1 MPGIHRR
8 GRRDRRVVAILTAGC
23 WKKAIQ
29 PTLVEKTNRL
39 SMMKKWLVE
48 IGCAMVAVSV
58 ASAWAQQPAATPASS
73 PAIHSSPVPDAETSP
88 MPAPTPVLAHQ
99 PSPAEMAAA
108 QFAPTNDPKEIVRRS
123 MEIDR
128 RTLDLARNYTCQQ
141 REVIKH
147 LDKKGNVKSTEIK
160 TYDIGFYYGEEYSRL
175 IMKDD
180 KPLDDKEKRKE
191 DEKLEK
197 FLAKYR
203 NESPEEREKRAD
215 KEKKERQENRA
226 YRLDVANAYD
236 FRIVGEEELEGV
248 NTWVIEATPR
258 KDFKPTQPHADIL
271 KKIKGKMWIDKKE
284 YNWIRVEAEATD
296 TISFGLFLFRIH
308 PGSRFNFQQMHL
320 NDEVWLLRRL
330 YINGGARIALL
341 KNEAI
346 EQEDTFSNYKKFSST
361 FTILPGVKEV
371 PPEEKR
377 R

>member
-1 MPGIHRR
+1 MRKNLLGI
-8 GRRDRRVVAILTAGC
+8 VSAALLALTCATALVQQEAPAGSTP
-23 WKKAIQ
+23 APQ
-29 PTLVEKTNRL
+29 SSPTP
-39 SMMKKWLVE
+39 
-48 IGCAMVAVSV
+48 
-58 ASAWAQQPAATPASS
+58 ASEASPVPAAT
-73 PAIHSSPVPDAETSP
+73 
-88 MPAPTPVLAHQ
+88 Q
-99 PSPAEMAAA
+99 PSAPPQQSAAESAAA
-108 QFAPTNDPKEIVRRS
+108 QFPPTNDPKEIVRRS

-128 RTLDLARNYTCQQ
+128 RTLELARNYTCQH

-147 LDKKGNVKSTEIK
+147 LDNHGNVKSTEVK
-160 TYDIGFYYGEEYSRL
+160 TFDISFYYGEEYSRL
-175 IMKDD
+175 IMVDD
-180 KPLDDKEKRKE
+180 KPLDDKQKKKE

-203 NESPEEREKRAD
+203 NESEEERQKRRD
-215 KEKKERQENRA
+215 KEKKERQESRA

-236 FRIVGEEELEGV
+236 FRVVGEEEIEGV

-258 KDFKPTQPHADIL
+258 KDFKPTQPHADML

-320 NDEVWLLRRL
+320 NNEVWLLRRL

-361 FTILPGVKEV
+361 ITILPGVREV
-371 PPEEKR
+371 PAEEKPK
-377 R
+377 

>member
-1 MPGIHRR
+1 MRKNLLVI
-8 GRRDRRVVAILTAGC
+8 VSAALLALT
-23 WKKAIQ
+23 
-29 PTLVEKTNRL
+29 
-39 SMMKKWLVE
+39 
-48 IGCAMVAVSV
+48 CATAL
-58 ASAWAQQPAATPASS
+58 AQQEAPAGSTPAPRSS
-73 PAIHSSPVPDAETSP
+73 PAPTATQP
-88 MPAPTPVLAHQ
+88 PAPPQQSA
-99 PSPAEMAAA
+99 AESAAA
-108 QFAPTNDPKEIVRRS
+108 QFPPTNDPKEIVRRS

-128 RTLDLARNYTCQQ
+128 RTLELARNYTCQH

-147 LDKKGNVKSTEIK
+147 LDNHGNVKSTEVK
-160 TYDIGFYYGEEYSRL
+160 TFDISFYYGEEYSRL
-175 IMKDD
+175 IMVDD
-180 KPLDDKEKRKE
+180 KPLDDKQKTKE

-203 NESPEEREKRAD
+203 NESEEDRQKRRD
-215 KEKKERQENRA
+215 KEKKERQESRA

-236 FRIVGEEELEGV
+236 FRVAGEEEIEGV

-258 KDFKPTQPHADIL
+258 KDFKPTQPHADML

-320 NDEVWLLRRL
+320 NNEVWLLRRL

-361 FTILPGVKEV
+361 ITILPGVREV
-371 PPEEKR
+371 PAEEKPK
-377 R
+377 

>member
-1 MPGIHRR
+1 LEERCSSYTGKEINPAS
-8 GRRDRRVVAILTAGC
+8 V
-23 WKKAIQ
+23 
-29 PTLVEKTNRL
+29 
-39 SMMKKWLVE
+39 MKKWLID
-48 IGCAMVAVSV
+48 IGCCAVMALSV
-58 ASAWAQQPAATPASS
+58 SPACAQQRAPALGASMPQSQSSSAPKADGQPAPAATPTAN
-73 PAIHSSPVPDAETSP
+73 T
-88 MPAPTPVLAHQ
+88 HQ
-99 PSPAEMAAA
+99 PSPAEMAVA
-108 QFAPTNDPKEIVRRS
+108 QFTPTNDPKEIVRRS
-123 MEIDR
+123 MDIDR

-147 LDKKGNVKSTEIK
+147 LDKQGNVKSTEVK

-175 IMKDD
+175 VMKDD
-180 KPLDDKEKRKE
+180 KQLDDKEKKKE

-203 NESPEEREKRAD
+203 NESPEERQKRAD
-215 KEKKERQENRA
+215 KEKKERQESRA

-320 NDEVWLLRRL
+320 NDEVWLLRHL

-371 PPEEKR
+371 PPEEKQK
-377 R
+377 

>member
-1 MPGIHRR
+1 
-8 GRRDRRVVAILTAGC
+8 
-23 WKKAIQ
+23 
-29 PTLVEKTNRL
+29 
-39 SMMKKWLVE
+39 MKKWIE
-48 IGCAMVAVSV
+48 IGCAVMALSV
-58 ASAWAQQPAATPASS
+58 ANAWAQQSSATPASS
-73 PAIHSSPVPDAETSP
+73 PAAQSSSAPEIKASP
-88 MPAPTPVLAHQ
+88 TPAKESATPAPTPVATPRP
-99 PSPAEMAAA
+99 PSPAETAVA
-108 QFAPTNDPKEIVRRS
+108 QFTPTNDPKEIVRRS

-147 LDKKGNVKSTEIK
+147 LDKNGNVKSTEVK
-160 TYDIGFYYGEEYSRL
+160 TYDVGFYYGEEYSRL
-175 IMKDD
+175 VMRDD
-180 KPLDDKEKRKE
+180 KPLDDREKKKE

-197 FLAKYR
+197 FLAKLR
-203 NESPEEREKRAD
+203 NESQEERHKRAQ
-215 KEKKERQENRA
+215 KEKKEREESRA
-226 YRLDVANAYD
+226 YRLDVANAFD
-236 FRIVGEEELEGV
+236 FRIVGEEVLEGV

-258 KDFKPTQPHADIL
+258 KDFKPTQPHADML

-320 NDEVWLLRRL
+320 NDEVWLLRHL

-371 PPEEKR
+371 PQEEKQK
-377 R
+377 

>member
-1 MPGIHRR
+1 
-8 GRRDRRVVAILTAGC
+8 
-23 WKKAIQ
+23 
-29 PTLVEKTNRL
+29 
-39 SMMKKWLVE
+39 MKKWLIE
-48 IGCAMVAVSV
+48 IGCVATMALAV
-58 ASAWAQQPAATPASS
+58 AAACTQQQAPASDTPAPQTQSSPTPASTPATESSPTPAATPTVNPHKPSA
-73 PAIHSSPVPDAETSP
+73 AEE
-88 MPAPTPVLAHQ
+88 AV
-99 PSPAEMAAA
+99 A
-108 QFAPTNDPKEIVRRS
+108 QFTPTNDPKEIVRRS

-128 RTLDLARNYTCQQ
+128 RTLELARNYTCQQ

-147 LDKKGNVKSTEIK
+147 LDKNGSVKSTEVK
-160 TYDIGFYYGEEYSRL
+160 TYDVGFYYGEEYSRL
-175 IMKDD
+175 TMVND
-180 KPLDDKEKRKE
+180 KPLDEKEKKKE

-203 NESPEEREKRAD
+203 NESPEERQKRSD
-215 KEKKERQENRA
+215 KERKERQESRA

-236 FRIVGEEELEGV
+236 FSIVGEEELEGV

-258 KDFKPTQPHADIL
+258 QDFKPTQPHADML

-346 EQEDTFSNYKKFSST
+346 EQEDIFSNYKKFSST
-361 FTILPGVKEV
+361 ITILPGVKEV
-371 PPEEKR
+371 PSEEKQK
-377 R
+377 

>member
-1 MPGIHRR
+1 M
-8 GRRDRRVVAILTAGC
+8 T
-23 WKKAIQ
+23 KK
-29 PTLVEKTNRL
+29 L
-39 SMMKKWLVE
+39 LVE
-48 IGCAMVAVSV
+48 IGCAVLMALSI
-58 ASAWAQQPAATPASS
+58 AIACAQQQAPSSGTPAPQTQSSPTPAPEPLTPAATPAVS
-73 PAIHSSPVPDAETSP
+73 T
-88 MPAPTPVLAHQ
+88 HQ
-99 PSPAEMAAA
+99 PSPAETAVA
-108 QFAPTNDPKEIVRRS
+108 QFSPTNDPKEIVRRS

-147 LDKKGNVKSTEIK
+147 LDKNGNVKSTEVK
-160 TYDIGFYYGEEYSRL
+160 TYDVGFYYGEEYSRL

-180 KPLDDKEKRKE
+180 KPLDDKEKKKE

-203 NESPEEREKRAD
+203 NEGPEERQKRND
-215 KEKKERQENRA
+215 KEKKERQESRA

-258 KDFKPTQPHADIL
+258 KDFKPTQPHADML

-320 NDEVWLLRRL
+320 NDEVWLLRHL

-371 PPEEKR
+371 PPEEKQE
-377 R
+377 

>member
-1 MPGIHRR
+1 
-8 GRRDRRVVAILTAGC
+8 
-23 WKKAIQ
+23 
-29 PTLVEKTNRL
+29 
-39 SMMKKWLVE
+39 MKKYVIKIVCVALV
-48 IGCAMVAVSV
+48 ALWVATVC
-58 ASAWAQQPAATPASS
+58 AQQESPTSSTPTPPAQSSATPASQKSPTPATQTSPTPAATPVAN
-73 PAIHSSPVPDAETSP
+73 PHK
-88 MPAPTPVLAHQ
+88 
-99 PSPAEMAAA
+99 PSPAEMAVA
-108 QFAPTNDPKEIVRRS
+108 QFTPTNDPKEIVRRS

-128 RTLDLARNYTCQQ
+128 RTLDLVRNYTCQQ

-147 LDKKGNVKSTEIK
+147 LDKNGNVNSTEIK

-180 KPLDDKEKRKE
+180 KPLDDKEKKKE

-197 FLAKYR
+197 FLAKLR
-203 NESPEEREKRAD
+203 NQSAEERQKRSD
-215 KEKKERQENRA
+215 KEKKEREESRA

-248 NTWVIEATPR
+248 KTWVIEATPR
-258 KDFKPTQPHADIL
+258 KDFKPTQPHADML

-320 NDEVWLLRRL
+320 NDEVWLLRHL

-371 PPEEKR
+371 PLEEKQK
-377 R
+377 

>member
-1 MPGIHRR
+1 MKKYLIKIGCVA
-8 GRRDRRVVAILTAGC
+8 VVAL
-23 WKKAIQ
+23 W
-29 PTLVEKTNRL
+29 
-39 SMMKKWLVE
+39 
-48 IGCAMVAVSV
+48 VATVC
-58 ASAWAQQPAATPASS
+58 AQQETPSLNAPAPQSQSSPTGAAQTSPTPAATSVANP
-73 PAIHSSPVPDAETSP
+73 HK
-88 MPAPTPVLAHQ
+88 
-99 PSPAEMAAA
+99 PSPAEMAVA
-108 QFAPTNDPKEIVRRS
+108 QFTPTNDPKEIVRRS

-141 REVIKH
+141 REFIKH
-147 LDKKGNVKSTEIK
+147 LDKNGSVKSTEIK

-180 KPLDDKEKRKE
+180 KPLDDKEKKKE

-197 FLAKYR
+197 FLAKLR
-203 NESPEEREKRAD
+203 NQSPEERQKRA
-215 KEKKERQENRA
+215 EKERKEREESRA
-226 YRLDVANAYD
+226 YRQDVANAYD

-248 NTWVIEATPR
+248 KTWVIEATPR
-258 KDFKPTQPHADIL
+258 KDFKPTQPHADML

-296 TISFGLFLFRIH
+296 TISFGVFLFRIH

-371 PPEEKR
+371 PSEEKQK
-377 R
+377 

>member
-1 MPGIHRR
+1 
-8 GRRDRRVVAILTAGC
+8 
-23 WKKAIQ
+23 
-29 PTLVEKTNRL
+29 
-39 SMMKKWLVE
+39 MKKYLIK
-48 IGCAMVAVSV
+48 IGCVGMAALWVA
-58 ASAWAQQPAATPASS
+58 AACAQQQATTSSTPAPESQSSPTAAAQTSATPTPAATPAAN
-73 PAIHSSPVPDAETSP
+73 PHK
-88 MPAPTPVLAHQ
+88 
-99 PSPAEMAAA
+99 PSAAEMAVA
-108 QFAPTNDPKEIVRRS
+108 QFTPTNDPKEIVRRS

-147 LDKKGNVKSTEIK
+147 LDKNGNVKSTEIK

-180 KPLDDKEKRKE
+180 KPLDDREKKKE

-197 FLAKYR
+197 FLAKLR
-203 NESPEEREKRAD
+203 NQSPEERRKRAE
-215 KEKKERQENRA
+215 KEKKEREESRA

-236 FRIVGEEELEGV
+236 FRVVGEEELEGV

-258 KDFKPTQPHADIL
+258 KDFEPTQPHADML

-308 PGSRFNFQQMHL
+308 PGSRFNFQQVHL

-330 YINGGARIALL
+330 YINGGARIALF

-371 PPEEKR
+371 PPEEKQK
-377 R
+377 

>member
-1 MPGIHRR
+1 
-8 GRRDRRVVAILTAGC
+8 
-23 WKKAIQ
+23 
-29 PTLVEKTNRL
+29 
-39 SMMKKWLVE
+39 
-48 IGCAMVAVSV
+48 
-58 ASAWAQQPAATPASS
+58 
-73 PAIHSSPVPDAETSP
+73 
-88 MPAPTPVLAHQ
+88 
-99 PSPAEMAAA
+99 
-108 QFAPTNDPKEIVRRS
+108 

-147 LDKKGNVKSTEIK
+147 LDKNGNVKSTEVK
-160 TYDIGFYYGEEYSRL
+160 TYDVGFYYGEEYSRL
-175 IMKDD
+175 VMRDD
-180 KPLDDKEKRKE
+180 KPLDDKEKKKE

-197 FLAKYR
+197 FLAKLR
-203 NESPEEREKRAD
+203 NESEEERHKRAQ
-215 KEKKERQENRA
+215 KEKKEREESRA
-226 YRLDVANAYD
+226 YRLDVANAFD
-236 FRIVGEEELEGV
+236 FRIAGEEVLEGV

-258 KDFKPTQPHADIL
+258 KDFKPTQPHADML

-320 NDEVWLLRRL
+320 NDEVWLLRHL

-371 PPEEKR
+371 PQEEKQK
-377 R
+377 

>member
-1 MPGIHRR
+1 MIKG
-8 GRRDRRVVAILTAGC
+8 
-23 WKKAIQ
+23 
-29 PTLVEKTNRL
+29 
-39 SMMKKWLVE
+39 WLIE
-48 IGCAMVAVSV
+48 IGCVVVLALFVGTAF
-58 ASAWAQQPAATPASS
+58 AQQQMPSAGTPSPATQSSPTPAEDSPKSTATPAGN
-73 PAIHSSPVPDAETSP
+73 T
-88 MPAPTPVLAHQ
+88 HQ
-99 PSPAEMAAA
+99 PSPAEVAVA
-108 QFAPTNDPKEIVRRS
+108 QFSPTNDPEEIVRRS

-147 LDKKGNVKSTEIK
+147 LDKNGNVKSTEVK
-160 TYDIGFYYGEEYSRL
+160 TYDVGFYYGEEYSRL
-175 IMKDD
+175 VMKDD
-180 KPLDDKEKRKE
+180 KPLDDKEKKKE
-191 DEKLEK
+191 EEKLEK
-197 FLAKYR
+197 FLAKLR
-203 NESPEEREKRAD
+203 NESPEERQKRSD
-215 KEKKERQENRA
+215 KEKKERQEARA

-248 NTWVIEATPR
+248 NTWVIEAIPR
-258 KDFKPTQPHADIL
+258 KDFKPTQPHADML

-320 NDEVWLLRRL
+320 NNEVWLLRHL

-371 PPEEKR
+371 PPEEKQK
-377 R
+377 

>member
-1 MPGIHRR
+1 
-8 GRRDRRVVAILTAGC
+8 
-23 WKKAIQ
+23 
-29 PTLVEKTNRL
+29 
-39 SMMKKWLVE
+39 MMKKRLMKIV
-48 IGCAMVAVSV
+48 CVAVVALSV
-58 ASAWAQQPAATPASS
+58 ATACAQQQVPALAAPAPRTQSSPTPAPASTAEASPTPAATPAAS
-73 PAIHSSPVPDAETSP
+73 T
-88 MPAPTPVLAHQ
+88 HQ
-99 PSPAEMAAA
+99 PSAAETAVA
-108 QFAPTNDPKEIVRRS
+108 QFPPTNDAKEIVRRS

-147 LDKKGNVKSTEIK
+147 LDKHGDVKSTEIK
-160 TYDIGFYYGEEYSRL
+160 TYDVGFYYGEEYSRL
-175 IMKDD
+175 IMVDD
-180 KPLDDKEKRKE
+180 KPLSDKEKKKE

-197 FLAKYR
+197 FLAKLR
-203 NESPEEREKRAD
+203 NESPEERQKRSD
-215 KEKKERQENRA
+215 KEKKERQESRA

-258 KDFKPTQPHADIL
+258 KDFKPTQPHADML

-320 NDEVWLLRRL
+320 NDEVWLLRRV
-330 YINGGARIALL
+330 YVNGGARIALL

-371 PPEEKR
+371 PPEEKQK
-377 R
+377 

>member
-1 MPGIHRR
+1 
-8 GRRDRRVVAILTAGC
+8 
-23 WKKAIQ
+23 
-29 PTLVEKTNRL
+29 
-39 SMMKKWLVE
+39 MMKKLLVE
-48 IGCAMVAVSV
+48 IVCVVLMALSV
-58 ASAWAQQPAATPASS
+58 ASAWAQQQAPTPGAPAAPQSQTSPSRKADEPPSPAATPTPNTHKRSA
-73 PAIHSSPVPDAETSP
+73 AEI
-88 MPAPTPVLAHQ
+88 AV
-99 PSPAEMAAA
+99 A
-108 QFAPTNDPKEIVRRS
+108 QFTPTNDAKEIVRRS

-147 LDKKGNVKSTEIK
+147 LDKQGNVKSTEVK

-180 KPLDDKEKRKE
+180 KPLDDKEKKKE

-203 NESPEEREKRAD
+203 NESLEEQQKRAD
-215 KEKKERQENRA
+215 KEKKERQESRA

-248 NTWVIEATPR
+248 NTWVIEAMPR
-258 KDFKPTQPHADIL
+258 KDFKPTQPHADML

-284 YNWIRVEAEATD
+284 YNWIRVQAEATD

-361 FTILPGVKEV
+361 FTILPGVREV
-371 PPEEKR
+371 PPEEKQK
-377 R
+377 